1 VVNFTP
7 RLLTFALFYIIKE
20 RENDKGKF
28 NELEMNCNIKN
39 IRDLYRSINLFKK
52 GCQPKIESVKDK
64 SCYLLADCHNTLK
77 RWKNYFSHLLNV
89 HGVNNVIQTEMHKAE
104 P

>member
-28 NELEMNCNIKN
+28 NELEMNCKTTDVRNFYTGLKQ
-39 IRDLYRSINLFKK
+39 LKK
-52 GCQPKIESVKDK
+52 GYQTRTKLVKDQN
-64 SCYLLADCHNTLK
+64 DVFVDFRNI
-77 RWKNYFSHLLNV
+77 LNKLSV
-89 HGVNNVIQTEMHKAE
+89 SY
-104 P
+104 